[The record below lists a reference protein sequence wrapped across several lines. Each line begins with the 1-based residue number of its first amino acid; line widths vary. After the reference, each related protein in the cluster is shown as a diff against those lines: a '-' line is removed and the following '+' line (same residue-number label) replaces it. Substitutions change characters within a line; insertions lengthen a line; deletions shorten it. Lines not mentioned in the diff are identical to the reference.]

1 MHFTKKTVAEKRSD
15 LIKGLQSKKLL
26 RFPGAYNP
34 LCAKLIA
41 VIGFD
46 GVYVSGGV
54 MSNDLGLPDIGLTSL
69 EQVSYRSSQIARVTD
84 LPTIVDIDTG
94 FGNCKKTI
102 EVFESKGLAGC
113 HLEDQVAE
121 KRCGHLDNK
130 ELISKEEM
138 VKKIKECVKSR
149 KDKNFLIIA
158 RTDANTVEG
167 LYKTIDRIKSYES
180 AGADMIFPEAL
191 VSLDGYKKIAQ
202 ESSVPILANIT
213 EFGKTPLFSKKE
225 LHNAGVSMVL
235 YPLTAFR
242 AMSKAAEKIYKE
254 LSSSES
260 QEHML
265 GEMQTRDE
273 LYDYLSYHK
282 YEKEMD
288 DILNKKD
295 E

>member
-1 MHFTKKTVAEKRSD
+1 MRGRLFRQLVENNNEPLSIFGTINAYSSVLAKKNGVKSIYLSGSGVAAAS
-15 LIKGLQSKKLL
+15 
-26 RFPGAYNP
+26 F
-34 LCAKLIA
+34 
-41 VIGFD
+41 
-46 GVYVSGGV
+46 
-54 MSNDLGLPDIGLTSL
+54 GLPDLGFTKLEDVVEDARRITS
-69 EQVSYRSSQIARVTD
+69 ACD
-84 LPTIVDIDTG
+84 LPLLVDVDTG
-94 FGNCKKTI
+94 FGSLNSIQKTVKMMEKENVAAI
-102 EVFESKGLAGC
+102 
-113 HLEDQVAE
+113 HIEDQVDL
-121 KRCGHLDNK
+121 KRCGHRPNK
-130 ELISKEEM
+130 KLVSITEM
-138 VKKIKECVKSR
+138 Q
-149 KDKNFLIIA
+149 
-158 RTDANTVEG
+158 
-167 LYKTIDRIKSYES
+167 DRIKAAVDARIDDDFVIMARSDALAVENEEMLLERINSYIEV
-180 AGADMIFPEAL
+180 GADMIFPEAL

-225 LHNAGVSMVL
+225 LHDAGVSMVL

-260 QEHML
+260 QENML

>member
-1 MHFTKKTVAEKRSD
+1 MRGRLFRQLVENDKEPLSIFGTVN
-15 LIKGLQSKKLL
+15 
-26 RFPGAYNP
+26 AYSSV
-34 LCAKLIA
+34 LAKNN
-41 VIGFD
+41 
-46 GVYVSGGV
+46 GVKSIYLSGSGV
-54 MSNDLGLPDIGLTSL
+54 AAASFGLPDLGFTKLEDVVEDARRITS
-69 EQVSYRSSQIARVTD
+69 ACD
-84 LPTIVDIDTG
+84 LPLLVDVDTG
-94 FGNCKKTI
+94 FGSLNSIQKTVKMMEKENVAAI
-102 EVFESKGLAGC
+102 
-113 HLEDQVAE
+113 HIEDQVDL
-121 KRCGHLDNK
+121 KRCGHRPNK
-130 ELISKEEM
+130 KLVSITEM
-138 VKKIKECVKSR
+138 Q
-149 KDKNFLIIA
+149 
-158 RTDANTVEG
+158 
-167 LYKTIDRIKSYES
+167 DRIKAAVDARIDDNFVIMARSDALAVENEEMLLERINSYIEV
-180 AGADMIFPEAL
+180 GADMIFPEAL

-225 LHNAGVSMVL
+225 LHDAGVSMVL

-260 QEHML
+260 QENML

>member
-1 MHFTKKTVAEKRSD
+1 MRGRLFRQLVENDKEPLSIFGTVN
-15 LIKGLQSKKLL
+15 
-26 RFPGAYNP
+26 AYSSV
-34 LCAKLIA
+34 LAKNN
-41 VIGFD
+41 
-46 GVYVSGGV
+46 GVKSIYLSGSGV
-54 MSNDLGLPDIGLTSL
+54 AAASFGLPDLGFTKLEDVVEDARRITS
-69 EQVSYRSSQIARVTD
+69 ACD
-84 LPTIVDIDTG
+84 LPLLVDVDTG
-94 FGNCKKTI
+94 FGSLNSIQKTVKMMEKENVAAI
-102 EVFESKGLAGC
+102 
-113 HLEDQVAE
+113 HIEDQVDL
-121 KRCGHLDNK
+121 KRCGHRPNK
-130 ELISKEEM
+130 KLVSITEM
-138 VKKIKECVKSR
+138 Q
-149 KDKNFLIIA
+149 
-158 RTDANTVEG
+158 
-167 LYKTIDRIKSYES
+167 DRIKAAVDARIDDDFVIMARSDALAVENEEMLLERINSYIEV
-180 AGADMIFPEAL
+180 GADMIFPEAL

-202 ESSVPILANIT
+202 ESSVPILENIT

-225 LHNAGVSMVL
+225 LHDAGVSMVL

-260 QEHML
+260 QENML

>member
-1 MHFTKKTVAEKRSD
+1 MRGRLFRQLVENDKEPLSIFGTVN
-15 LIKGLQSKKLL
+15 
-26 RFPGAYNP
+26 AYSSV
-34 LCAKLIA
+34 LAKNN
-41 VIGFD
+41 
-46 GVYVSGGV
+46 GVKSIYLSGSGV
-54 MSNDLGLPDIGLTSL
+54 AAASFGLPDLGFTKLEDVVEDARRITS
-69 EQVSYRSSQIARVTD
+69 ACD
-84 LPTIVDIDTG
+84 LPLLVDVDTG
-94 FGNCKKTI
+94 YGSLNSIQKTVKMMEKENVAAI
-102 EVFESKGLAGC
+102 
-113 HLEDQVAE
+113 HIEDQVDL
-121 KRCGHLDNK
+121 KRCGHRPNK
-130 ELISKEEM
+130 KLVSITEM
-138 VKKIKECVKSR
+138 Q
-149 KDKNFLIIA
+149 
-158 RTDANTVEG
+158 
-167 LYKTIDRIKSYES
+167 DRIKAAVDARIDDDFVIMARSDALAVENEEMLLERINSYIEV
-180 AGADMIFPEAL
+180 GADMIFPEAL

-225 LHNAGVSMVL
+225 LHDAGVSMVL

-260 QEHML
+260 QENML

>member
-1 MHFTKKTVAEKRSD
+1 MRGRLFRQLVENDKEPLSIFGTVNAYSSVLAKKNGVKSIYLSGSGVAAAS
-15 LIKGLQSKKLL
+15 
-26 RFPGAYNP
+26 F
-34 LCAKLIA
+34 
-41 VIGFD
+41 
-46 GVYVSGGV
+46 
-54 MSNDLGLPDIGLTSL
+54 GLPDLGFIKLEDVVEDARRITS
-69 EQVSYRSSQIARVTD
+69 ACD
-84 LPTIVDIDTG
+84 LPLLVDVDTG
-94 FGNCKKTI
+94 FGSLNSIQKTVKLLENENVAAI
-102 EVFESKGLAGC
+102 
-113 HLEDQVAE
+113 HIEDQVDL
-121 KRCGHLDNK
+121 KRCGHRPNK
-130 ELISKEEM
+130 KLVSITEM
-138 VKKIKECVKSR
+138 Q
-149 KDKNFLIIA
+149 
-158 RTDANTVEG
+158 
-167 LYKTIDRIKSYES
+167 DRIKAAVDARIDDDFVIMARSDALAVENEEMLLERINSYIEV
-180 AGADMIFPEAL
+180 GADMIFPEAL

-225 LHNAGVSMVL
+225 LHDAGVSMVL

-260 QEHML
+260 QENML

>member
-1 MHFTKKTVAEKRSD
+1 MRGRLFRQLVENDKEPLSIFGTVNAYSSVLAKKNGVKSIYLSGSGVAAAS
-15 LIKGLQSKKLL
+15 
-26 RFPGAYNP
+26 F
-34 LCAKLIA
+34 
-41 VIGFD
+41 
-46 GVYVSGGV
+46 
-54 MSNDLGLPDIGLTSL
+54 GLPDLGFTKLEDVVEDARRITS
-69 EQVSYRSSQIARVTD
+69 ACD
-84 LPTIVDIDTG
+84 LPLLVDVDTG
-94 FGNCKKTI
+94 FGSLNSIQKTVKMMEKENVSAI
-102 EVFESKGLAGC
+102 
-113 HLEDQVAE
+113 HIEDQVDL
-121 KRCGHLDNK
+121 KRCGHRPNK
-130 ELISKEEM
+130 KLVSITEM
-138 VKKIKECVKSR
+138 Q
-149 KDKNFLIIA
+149 
-158 RTDANTVEG
+158 
-167 LYKTIDRIKSYES
+167 DRIKAAVDARIDDDFVIMARSDALAVENEEMLLERINSYIEV
-180 AGADMIFPEAL
+180 GADMIFPEAL

-225 LHNAGVSMVL
+225 LHDAGVSMVL

-260 QEHML
+260 QENML

-288 DILNKKD
+288 EILNKKD

>member
-1 MHFTKKTVAEKRSD
+1 MRGRLFRQLVENDKEPLSIFGTVNAYSSVLAKKNGVKSIYLSGSGVAAAS
-15 LIKGLQSKKLL
+15 
-26 RFPGAYNP
+26 F
-34 LCAKLIA
+34 
-41 VIGFD
+41 
-46 GVYVSGGV
+46 
-54 MSNDLGLPDIGLTSL
+54 GLPDLGFTKLEDVVEDARRITS
-69 EQVSYRSSQIARVTD
+69 ACD
-84 LPTIVDIDTG
+84 LPLLVDVDTG
-94 FGNCKKTI
+94 FGSLNSIQKTVKMMEKENVAAI
-102 EVFESKGLAGC
+102 
-113 HLEDQVAE
+113 HIEDQVDL
-121 KRCGHLDNK
+121 KRCGHRPNK
-130 ELISKEEM
+130 KLVSITEM
-138 VKKIKECVKSR
+138 Q
-149 KDKNFLIIA
+149 
-158 RTDANTVEG
+158 
-167 LYKTIDRIKSYES
+167 DRIKAAVDARIDDDFVIMARSDALAVENEEMLLERINSYIEV
-180 AGADMIFPEAL
+180 GADMIFPEAL

-202 ESSVPILANIT
+202 ESFVPILANIT

-225 LHNAGVSMVL
+225 LHDAGVSMVL

>member
-1 MHFTKKTVAEKRSD
+1 MRGRLFRQLVENDKEPLSIFGTVNAYSSVLAKKNGVKSIYLSGSGVAAAS
-15 LIKGLQSKKLL
+15 
-26 RFPGAYNP
+26 F
-34 LCAKLIA
+34 
-41 VIGFD
+41 
-46 GVYVSGGV
+46 
-54 MSNDLGLPDIGLTSL
+54 GLPDLGFTKLEDVVEDARRITS
-69 EQVSYRSSQIARVTD
+69 ACD
-84 LPTIVDIDTG
+84 LPLLVDVDTG
-94 FGNCKKTI
+94 FGSLNSIQKTVKLLENENVAAI
-102 EVFESKGLAGC
+102 
-113 HLEDQVAE
+113 HIEDQVDL
-121 KRCGHLDNK
+121 KRCGHRPNK
-130 ELISKEEM
+130 KLVSITEM
-138 VKKIKECVKSR
+138 QDRIKAAV
-149 KDKNFLIIA
+149 DA
-158 RTDANTVEG
+158 RTDDDFVIMARSDALAVENEEM
-167 LYKTIDRIKSYES
+167 LLERINSYIEV
-180 AGADMIFPEAL
+180 GADMIFPEAL

-260 QEHML
+260 QENML

>member
-1 MHFTKKTVAEKRSD
+1 MRGRLFRQLVENDKEPLSIFGTVN
-15 LIKGLQSKKLL
+15 
-26 RFPGAYNP
+26 AYSSV
-34 LCAKLIA
+34 LAKNN
-41 VIGFD
+41 
-46 GVYVSGGV
+46 GVKSIYLSGSGV
-54 MSNDLGLPDIGLTSL
+54 AAASFGLPDLGFTKLEDVVVDARRITS
-69 EQVSYRSSQIARVTD
+69 ACD
-84 LPTIVDIDTG
+84 LPLLVDVDTG
-94 FGNCKKTI
+94 FGSLNYIQKTVKMMEKENVAAI
-102 EVFESKGLAGC
+102 
-113 HLEDQVAE
+113 HIEDQVDL
-121 KRCGHLDNK
+121 KRCGHRPNK
-130 ELISKEEM
+130 KLVSITEM
-138 VKKIKECVKSR
+138 Q
-149 KDKNFLIIA
+149 
-158 RTDANTVEG
+158 
-167 LYKTIDRIKSYES
+167 DRIKAAVDARIDDDFVIMARSDALAVENEEMLLERINSYIEV
-180 AGADMIFPEAL
+180 GADMIFPEAL
-191 VSLDGYKKIAQ
+191 VSLDGYKKIAK

-225 LHNAGVSMVL
+225 LHDAGVSMVL

-260 QEHML
+260 QENML

>member
-1 MHFTKKTVAEKRSD
+1 MRGRLFRQLVENDKEPLSIFGTVN
-15 LIKGLQSKKLL
+15 
-26 RFPGAYNP
+26 AYSSV
-34 LCAKLIA
+34 LAKNN
-41 VIGFD
+41 
-46 GVYVSGGV
+46 GVKSIYLSGSGV
-54 MSNDLGLPDIGLTSL
+54 AAASFGLPDLGFTKLEDVVEDARRITS
-69 EQVSYRSSQIARVTD
+69 ACD
-84 LPTIVDIDTG
+84 LPLLVDVDTG
-94 FGNCKKTI
+94 FGSLNSIQKTVKLLENENVAAI
-102 EVFESKGLAGC
+102 
-113 HLEDQVAE
+113 HIEDQVDL
-121 KRCGHLDNK
+121 KRCGHRPNK
-130 ELISKEEM
+130 KLVSITEM
-138 VKKIKECVKSR
+138 QDRIKAAV
-149 KDKNFLIIA
+149 DA
-158 RTDANTVEG
+158 RTDDDFVIMARSDALAVENEEM
-167 LYKTIDRIKSYES
+167 LLERINSYIEV
-180 AGADMIFPEAL
+180 GADMIFPEAL

-225 LHNAGVSMVL
+225 LHDAGVSMVL

-260 QEHML
+260 QENML

>member
-1 MHFTKKTVAEKRSD
+1 MRGRLFRQLVENDKEPLSIFGTVN
-15 LIKGLQSKKLL
+15 
-26 RFPGAYNP
+26 AYSSV
-34 LCAKLIA
+34 LAKNN
-41 VIGFD
+41 
-46 GVYVSGGV
+46 GVKSIYLSGSGV
-54 MSNDLGLPDIGLTSL
+54 AAASFGLPDLGFTKLEDVVEDARRITS
-69 EQVSYRSSQIARVTD
+69 ACD
-84 LPTIVDIDTG
+84 LPLLVDVDTG
-94 FGNCKKTI
+94 FGSLNSIQKTVKMMEKENVAAI
-102 EVFESKGLAGC
+102 
-113 HLEDQVAE
+113 HIEDQVDL
-121 KRCGHLDNK
+121 KRCGHRPNK
-130 ELISKEEM
+130 KLVSITEM
-138 VKKIKECVKSR
+138 Q
-149 KDKNFLIIA
+149 
-158 RTDANTVEG
+158 
-167 LYKTIDRIKSYES
+167 DRIKAAVDARIHDDFVIMARSDALAVENEEMLLERINSYIEV
-180 AGADMIFPEAL
+180 GADMIFPEAL

-225 LHNAGVSMVL
+225 LHDAGVSMVL

-260 QEHML
+260 QENML

>member
-1 MHFTKKTVAEKRSD
+1 MRGRLFRQLVENDKEPLSIFGTVN
-15 LIKGLQSKKLL
+15 
-26 RFPGAYNP
+26 AYSSV
-34 LCAKLIA
+34 LAKNN
-41 VIGFD
+41 
-46 GVYVSGGV
+46 GVKSIYLSGSGV
-54 MSNDLGLPDIGLTSL
+54 AAASFGLPDLGFTKLEDVVEDARRITS
-69 EQVSYRSSQIARVTD
+69 ACD
-84 LPTIVDIDTG
+84 LPLLVDVDTG
-94 FGNCKKTI
+94 FGSLNSIQNTVKLLEKENVAAI
-102 EVFESKGLAGC
+102 
-113 HLEDQVAE
+113 HIEDQVDL
-121 KRCGHLDNK
+121 KRCGHRPNK
-130 ELISKEEM
+130 KLVSITEM
-138 VKKIKECVKSR
+138 Q
-149 KDKNFLIIA
+149 
-158 RTDANTVEG
+158 
-167 LYKTIDRIKSYES
+167 DRIKAAVDARIDDDFVIMARSDALAVENEEMLLERINSYIEV
-180 AGADMIFPEAL
+180 GADMIFPEAL

-225 LHNAGVSMVL
+225 LHDAGVSMVL

-260 QEHML
+260 QENML

>member
-1 MHFTKKTVAEKRSD
+1 MRGRLFRQLVENNKEPLSIFGTVNAYSSVLAKKNGVKSIYLSGSGVAAAS
-15 LIKGLQSKKLL
+15 
-26 RFPGAYNP
+26 F
-34 LCAKLIA
+34 
-41 VIGFD
+41 
-46 GVYVSGGV
+46 
-54 MSNDLGLPDIGLTSL
+54 GLPDLGFTKLEDVVEDARRITS
-69 EQVSYRSSQIARVTD
+69 ACD
-84 LPTIVDIDTG
+84 LPLLVDVDTG
-94 FGNCKKTI
+94 FGSLNSIQKTVKMMEKENVAAI
-102 EVFESKGLAGC
+102 
-113 HLEDQVAE
+113 HIEDQVDL
-121 KRCGHLDNK
+121 KRCGHRPNK
-130 ELISKEEM
+130 KLVSITEM
-138 VKKIKECVKSR
+138 Q
-149 KDKNFLIIA
+149 
-158 RTDANTVEG
+158 
-167 LYKTIDRIKSYES
+167 DRIKAAVDARIDDDFVIMARSDALAVENEEMLLERINSYIEV
-180 AGADMIFPEAL
+180 GADMIFPEAL

-225 LHNAGVSMVL
+225 LHDAGVSMVL

-260 QEHML
+260 QENML

>member
-1 MHFTKKTVAEKRSD
+1 MRGRLFRQLVENDKEPLSIFGTVNAYSSVLAKNNGVKSIYLSGSGVAAASFCLPDLGFTKLEDVVEDARR
-15 LIKGLQSKKLL
+15 I
-26 RFPGAYNP
+26 
-34 LCAKLIA
+34 
-41 VIGFD
+41 
-46 GVYVSGGV
+46 
-54 MSNDLGLPDIGLTSL
+54 TS
-69 EQVSYRSSQIARVTD
+69 ACD
-84 LPTIVDIDTG
+84 LPLLVDVDTG
-94 FGNCKKTI
+94 FGSLNSIQKTVKLLENENVAAI
-102 EVFESKGLAGC
+102 
-113 HLEDQVAE
+113 HIEDQVDL
-121 KRCGHLDNK
+121 KRCGHRPNK
-130 ELISKEEM
+130 KLVSITEM
-138 VKKIKECVKSR
+138 Q
-149 KDKNFLIIA
+149 
-158 RTDANTVEG
+158 
-167 LYKTIDRIKSYES
+167 DRIKAAVDARIDDDFVIMARSDALAVENEEMLLERINSYIEV
-180 AGADMIFPEAL
+180 GADMIFPEAL

-260 QEHML
+260 QENML

>member
-1 MHFTKKTVAEKRSD
+1 MRGRLFRQLVENDKEPLSIFGTVNAYSSVLAKKNGVKSIYLSGSGVAAAS
-15 LIKGLQSKKLL
+15 
-26 RFPGAYNP
+26 F
-34 LCAKLIA
+34 
-41 VIGFD
+41 
-46 GVYVSGGV
+46 
-54 MSNDLGLPDIGLTSL
+54 GLPDLGFTKLEDVIEDARRITS
-69 EQVSYRSSQIARVTD
+69 ACD
-84 LPTIVDIDTG
+84 LPLLVDVDTG
-94 FGNCKKTI
+94 FGSLNSIQKTFKMMEKENVAAI
-102 EVFESKGLAGC
+102 
-113 HLEDQVAE
+113 HIEDQVDL
-121 KRCGHLDNK
+121 KRCGHRPNK
-130 ELISKEEM
+130 KLVSITEM
-138 VKKIKECVKSR
+138 Q
-149 KDKNFLIIA
+149 
-158 RTDANTVEG
+158 
-167 LYKTIDRIKSYES
+167 DRIKAAVDARIDDDFVIMARSDALAVENEEMLLERINSYIEV
-180 AGADMIFPEAL
+180 GADMIFPEAL

-225 LHNAGVSMVL
+225 LHDAGVSMVL

-260 QEHML
+260 QENML